1 MFRNKQLDRI
11 EKKIDRLQAEF
22 EVVLDEVYS
31 KKSSYIKLDTKNVD
45 KAVRGMRKIGKKAE
59 KPKRKYVRSGKYA
72 KVTTKKT

>member
-31 KKSSYIKLDTKNVD
+31 KKPF
-45 KAVRGMRKIGKKAE
+45 AA
-59 KPKRKYVRSGKYA
+59 
-72 KVTTKKT
+72 